1 MILAGMGLV
10 GFVLSYEMAEKMTG
24 ATRHRVRLAML
35 LLAAGCLGMVAR
47 LEWPQVT
54 DWALLLLA
62 AGWVAFLLV
71 DRRQGVPHVAGTAR
85 ALGAAAARPSRPG
98 ASPPDAGAS
107 AGDDLAG
114 VVDLAHRRAGDV
126 MGERRRAVS

>member
-1 MILAGMGLV
+1 MVLATLGLA
-10 GFVLSYEMAEKMTG
+10 GFVLSYEMAEKMSG

-35 LLAAGCLGMVAR
+35 LLAAGCLGVVAR

-71 DRRQGVPHVAGTAR
+71 DRRQGVPHVAGAAR
-85 ALGAAAARPSRPG
+85 AVGAAAARPSRPG
-98 ASPPDAGAS
+98 APPPDAGA
-107 AGDDLAG
+107 APGDDLAG
-114 VVDLAHRRAGDV
+114 VVDLAHRRAGDLT
-126 MGERRRAVS
+126 ERRRAMS